1 MYLMNSIHEDKQ
13 VGVYPYNSILTD
25 KVQALK
31 YTIAEVKKDNIIYKK
46 GEKFNGHEFNYSK
59 VLIKKYEKQKK
70 ELDMKLSAISKNKEY
85 VQDSK
90 LTSKELE
97 ETMKK
102 ILKFDTINEENKSLV
117 FKLID
122 KIIIDDDK
130 ITIKYKFNN
139 LEL

>member
-1 MYLMNSIHEDKQ
+1 M
-13 VGVYPYNSILTD
+13 
-25 KVQALK
+25 
-31 YTIAEVKKDNIIYKK
+31 
-46 GEKFNGHEFNYSK
+46 
-59 VLIKKYEKQKK
+59 
-70 ELDMKLSAISKNKEY
+70 
-85 VQDSK
+85 QDSK

-97 ETMKK
+97 ETMKQL
-102 ILKFDTINEENKSLV
+102 LKFDTINEENKSLV

>member
-1 MYLMNSIHEDKQ
+1 
-13 VGVYPYNSILTD
+13 
-25 KVQALK
+25 
-31 YTIAEVKKDNIIYKK
+31 
-46 GEKFNGHEFNYSK
+46 
-59 VLIKKYEKQKK
+59 
-70 ELDMKLSAISKNKEY
+70 MKISAISKNKEC

-97 ETMKK
+97 ETMKQL
-102 ILKFDTINEENKSLV
+102 LKFDTINEENKSLV

-130 ITIKYKFNN
+130 ITIKYKINN

>member
-1 MYLMNSIHEDKQ
+1 
-13 VGVYPYNSILTD
+13 
-25 KVQALK
+25 
-31 YTIAEVKKDNIIYKK
+31 
-46 GEKFNGHEFNYSK
+46 
-59 VLIKKYEKQKK
+59 
-70 ELDMKLSAISKNKEY
+70 MKISAISKNKEC

-97 ETMKK
+97 ETMKQL
-102 ILKFDTINEENKSLV
+102 LKFDTINEENKSLV

>member
-1 MYLMNSIHEDKQ
+1 MK
-13 VGVYPYNSILTD
+13 
-25 KVQALK
+25 
-31 YTIAEVKKDNIIYKK
+31 
-46 GEKFNGHEFNYSK
+46 
-59 VLIKKYEKQKK
+59 KQKK
-70 ELDMKLSAISKNKEY
+70 RIRYENISNSKNKEC

-97 ETMKK
+97 ETMKQL
-102 ILKFDTINEENKSLV
+102 LKFDTINEENKSLV

>member
-1 MYLMNSIHEDKQ
+1 
-13 VGVYPYNSILTD
+13 
-25 KVQALK
+25 
-31 YTIAEVKKDNIIYKK
+31 
-46 GEKFNGHEFNYSK
+46 
-59 VLIKKYEKQKK
+59 
-70 ELDMKLSAISKNKEY
+70 MKISAIPKNKEC

-97 ETMKK
+97 ETMKQL
-102 ILKFDTINEENKSLV
+102 LKFDTINEENKSLV